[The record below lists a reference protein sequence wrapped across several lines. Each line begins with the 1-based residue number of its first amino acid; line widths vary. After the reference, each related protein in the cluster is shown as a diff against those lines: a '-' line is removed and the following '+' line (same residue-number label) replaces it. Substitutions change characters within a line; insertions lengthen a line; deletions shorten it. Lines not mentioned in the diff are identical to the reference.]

1 MNSTNQKKFS
11 GSTGIEV
18 PVLAIRLQL
27 HIPHSHSLKEK
38 RKVVRSLKERL
49 RHRFNITVAE
59 VGALDKWQV
68 ATIMVAMVNK
78 DRTYLNEQ
86 TSKIR
91 TFVDNEL
98 IGAGELIA
106 FQVQIL

>member
-11 GSTGIEV
+11 RSTGIEV

-49 RHRFNITVAE
+49 RHRFNVTVAE
-59 VGALDKWQV
+59 VGTLDKWQV
-68 ATIMVAMVNK
+68 ATIMVAMVSK

-86 TSKIR
+86 TNKIR